1 MDAKVLLF
9 VGNKMKGRAG
19 IALSWRLYSSIDSQ
33 TDQKLL
39 TFRQSEREIDT
50 KRSTTLTVT
59 DSHMDRKIV

>member
-1 MDAKVLLF
+1 
-9 VGNKMKGRAG
+9 MKGRAG